1 MKVNALKLNVIE
13 WLEILFSEKL
23 NTPVSFTYNQSI
35 NTYSAYCFELD
46 VQLEFSSCDEYY
58 YKLGSKLN
66 CVNYTFNPVEC
77 YFSQPFDSISIPTS
91 KTSILGRF
99 SFNCSIIKIPFDLP
113 GLLFWCLSRI
123 EEVNADEKDE
133 HDRFSAKQS
142 HAYKFGY
149 LNRPIIDEWFLVLKT
164 FMEYHVE
171 MYTANKSC
179 YSLELSHDVDRPM
192 RYAFAP
198 FSQAIKSLAADLINR
213 KKLLSPFELINSKI
227 FSNKILYKNDSFN
240 TFKWICNKAIENNK
254 KNTFYFI
261 CGKTSDKDADY
272 KLTHPAIRNLIK
284 ELYMQGHTI
293 GIHPSYNTYL
303 DLDSLKLELDLLKL
317 TLKELNIPAEDIDS
331 RMHFLRW
338 KTPTT
343 LRILS
348 QLGIKS
354 DGTLGYADSPGF
366 RCSTCFEYLAVDPE
380 TGFKVDVNV
389 QPLILMEAS
398 LLASRYLGIK
408 NDIEAFKYID
418 NLRGNCKRV
427 GGQFRV
433 LWHNSELTTSSQKE
447 IYSYLYQESGHG

>member
-1 MKVNALKLNVIE
+1 MKTETLKENVIE

-23 NTPVSFTYNQSI
+23 NTPVSFVYNQSI
-35 NTYSAYCFELD
+35 NTYSAHCFELG
-46 VQLEFSSCDEYY
+46 VQLEFPPCDEYY
-58 YKLGSKLN
+58 YKSGCKLA
-66 CVNYTFNPVEC
+66 CVNYTFNPDER
-77 YFSQPFDSISIPTS
+77 YFSQPFDLISIPS
-91 KTSILGRF
+91 SRLQILERF
-99 SFNCSIIKIPFDLP
+99 SFSRDIIFTPFDLP
-113 GLLFWCLSRI
+113 GLVFWCLSRL
-123 EEVNADEKDE
+123 EEVNASEKDE

-149 LNRPIIDEWFLVLKT
+149 LNRPIIDEWFLVLKL
-164 FMEYHVE
+164 FMEHHIE
-171 MYTANKSC
+171 MYTAHKSC

-198 FSQAIKSLAADLINR
+198 FSQAIKSLAADLVNR
-213 KKLLSPFELINSKI
+213 HKLLSPLELIFSKLY
-227 FSNKILYKNDSFN
+227 SNKSLYKKDSFN
-240 TFKWICNKAIENNK
+240 TFDWICNEAIKNNK

-284 ELYMQGHTI
+284 ELHIQGHKI

-303 DLDSLKLELDLLKL
+303 DFNSLKVEFDLLRRTLNELD
-317 TLKELNIPAEDIDS
+317 IPFVDIDS

-338 KTPTT
+338 KTPYT

-348 QLGIKS
+348 RLGIKS

-380 TGFKVDVNV
+380 TGFKVDVKV

-418 NLRGNCKRV
+418 NLRNNCKRV

-447 IYSYLYQESGHG
+447 IYSYLYKESEHE